1 VILRIA
7 LAQINPTVG
16 DLAGNAQRIV
26 EFSRRAKKADADVV
40 LFPEMALTGYPPE
53 DLLFEPLFITKVE
66 QTLRRLLK
74 SLPKGMASV
83 VGAPAGKKGALSN
96 SAFVMHNGKLR
107 ARYNKWF
114 LPNYGVFD
122 EQRYFQEGEKPV
134 VLDLGSARVGLTICE
149 DVWRP
154 KGPGRA
160 AAEAGATLLLN
171 LSASPYHAGKLKER
185 LGVLRK
191 KAVECGTAI
200 AYCNMVG
207 GQDELVY
214 DGGSLVMDKRG
225 NTLALAPSFE
235 ENLLVTD
242 LELPNA
248 RGRAADISIPIPKTE
263 RLTVAPAIAPPLDW
277 TREIYSALLMGTKD
291 YVRKNGFN
299 KVVIGISGGIDSALV
314 AALAVDALGKENV
327 VGVSMPS
334 RFNSAE
340 TKSDAE
346 KMATRLGLDFLTVDI
361 EQPVQAFLKTL
372 APLFAGR
379 AADVTEENLQ
389 SRVRGTLL
397 MALSNK
403 FGWLVLT
410 TGNKSEISAG
420 YFTLYGDSV
429 GGFAVIKD
437 VPKTMVYELAR
448 WRNSQEKDPFIPESI
463 ITRAPSAELRPHQK
477 DQDTLPPYDVLDA
490 IIAHHVGENHGLAEI
505 VKEGIEPEVAAKT
518 LRTIDAM
525 EYKRRQ
531 APLGVK
537 ITPRAFGRDRR
548 MPITNRFRPYDS

>member
-1 VILRIA
+1 MILRIA

>member
-1 VILRIA
+1 MILRIA

-53 DLLFEPLFITKVE
+53 DLLFEPLFLSKTDDTV
-66 QTLRRLLK
+66 RRLLK
-74 SLPKGMASV
+74 SIPKGLAVV
-83 VGAPAGKKGALSN
+83 VGTPAGKKGTLHN
-96 SAFVMHNGKLR
+96 SAFVIHNGKVR
-107 ARYNKWF
+107 TRYNKWF

-122 EQRYFQEGEKPV
+122 EQRYFKEGEKPG
-134 VLDLGSARVGLTICE
+134 VLDVGSVRVGLTICE

-154 KGPGRA
+154 KGPGLA
-160 AAEAGATLLLN
+160 AAEEGASLLLN

-185 LGVLRK
+185 LSVLRK
-191 KAVECGTAI
+191 KAMECGTAI

-214 DGGSLVMDKRG
+214 DGGSVVIDKRG

-235 ENLLVTD
+235 EHLLVTD

-248 RGRAADISIPIPKTE
+248 RGRAADISIPTSKAE
-263 RLTVAPAIAPPLDW
+263 RATITPTLAPPLDW
-277 TREIYSALLMGTKD
+277 TREIYSALVMGTKD

-334 RFNSAE
+334 RFNSSE
-340 TKSDAE
+340 TKNDAE
-346 KMATRLGLDFLTVDI
+346 KVAARLGLDFLTVDI
-361 EQPVQAFLKTL
+361 EQTVQSYIKTL
-372 APLFAGR
+372 APLFVGR

-448 WRNSQEKDPFIPESI
+448 WRNSQEKDPLIPESI

>member
-1 VILRIA
+1 MILRIA

-74 SLPKGMASV
+74 SLPKGMAAV

-96 SAFVMHNGKLR
+96 SAFVMHNGRLR

-134 VLDLGSARVGLTICE
+134 VLDVGSARVGLTICE

-160 AAEAGATLLLN
+160 AAEAGASVLLN

-185 LGVLRK
+185 LGILRK
-191 KAVECGTAI
+191 KALECGTAI

-248 RGRAADISIPIPKTE
+248 RGRAADISIPTSKTE
-263 RLTVAPAIAPPLDW
+263 RAAIAATIAPPLDW
-277 TREIYSALLMGTKD
+277 TREIYCALLMGTKD
-291 YVRKNGFN
+291 YVRKNGFT

-334 RFNSAE
+334 RFNSSE

-346 KMATRLGLDFLTVDI
+346 KVAARLGLDFLTVDI
-361 EQPVQAFLKTL
+361 EPAVQAFLKTL

-448 WRNSQEKDPFIPESI
+448 WRNSQEKDPLIPESI
-463 ITRAPSAELRPHQK
+463 IIRAPSAELRPHQK